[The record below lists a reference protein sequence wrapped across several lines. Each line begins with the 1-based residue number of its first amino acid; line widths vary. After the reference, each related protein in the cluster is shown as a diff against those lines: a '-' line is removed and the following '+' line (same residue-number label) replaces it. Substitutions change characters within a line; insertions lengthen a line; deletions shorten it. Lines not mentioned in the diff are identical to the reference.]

1 MVIVSTPAFP
11 RNTLEDNCLGS
22 SAAAAGNHLP
32 ESHMTAQY
40 PPPPTSYPD
49 ASYARAGRGAGMW
62 DCLLPVSLDFSSWKC
77 HVLAALGDSRGSCA
91 LLRQPAFGASG
102 DQTAGTRHQLTW
114 TKRCHSHAE
123 FIVSLRRGAAAG
135 AGICP
140 GAIPIASSES
150 VRWVFFDF
158 KGGYALH
165 NAFSRLRLC

>member
-11 RNTLEDNCLGS
+11 RYNLEDNCLGS

-40 PPPPTSYPD
+40 LPPPTSYTD
-49 ASYARAGRGAGMW
+49 ASYARAGAGMW

-135 AGICP
+135 AHVCP
-140 GAIPIASSES
+140 GAIPIAGS
-150 VRWVFFDF
+150 VRWISIDF
-158 KGGYALH
+158 GYALH
-165 NAFSRLRLC
+165 NAIARLRLY